1 MVFVKKYFG
10 NKSFYKKTGIVMFPI
25 AIQSIITSIS
35 GFIDTMMASQIDCVS
50 AIGTALQIDALMQ
63 GVAFG
68 IGAGINIFVVQYYG
82 ANDIKNMKK
91 SFGLSLL
98 SVAFNAL
105 LWTAIVFIFNKD
117 LLNLFIQDEMVI
129 YNALEYIYIACFS
142 YILTS
147 LILSFTFA
155 YHSVQKTYIPLL
167 ISVITIV
174 LHIIFNDIFM
184 FKLHLGIKG
193 AAISLLLSQAICLL
207 FYFLYSVIS
216 HQPFIGRPREM
227 FKMPIYFVKKVYMR
241 VTPLIIN
248 ETLFS
253 IGNSLFI
260 VAYGLL
266 GKNVMDCYY
275 IGNQIVN
282 IFYTI
287 VNAMSDASTSMI
299 GLELGKENYDY
310 AQREVNY
317 FFGMTAILSC
327 FIIVALLIFAPQIIT
342 LFELHSL
349 QQVQLAISI
358 VRVLS
363 VRIAFRLFNVIIF
376 SALRAGG
383 DSKYLTFLDSIILW
397 SVGLLTTFFMICIL
411 NMSNIVIIILISQ
424 IEQLLRLVLGM
435 KRLKTK
441 KWLHA
446 LV

>member
-1 MVFVKKYFG
+1 MFIFRKYFG
-10 NKSFYKKTGIVMFPI
+10 DKSFYKHTGLVMLPI

-35 GFIDTMMASQIDCVS
+35 SFIDTMMASQIDCVS

-63 GVAFG
+63 GITFG
-68 IGAGINIFVVQYYG
+68 IAAGINIFVVQYYG
-82 ANDIKNMKK
+82 ANDLKNMKK
-91 SFGLSLL
+91 SFGLSLI
-98 SVAFNAL
+98 SVSINAL
-105 LWTAIVFIFNKD
+105 FWILLVFIFRGH
-117 LLNLFIQDEMVI
+117 LLNIFIQDSDVI
-129 YNALEYIYIACFS
+129 SRALEYIQIACLS
-142 YILTS
+142 YVFTS

-167 ISVITIV
+167 ISIITIV
-174 LHIIFNDIFM
+174 LHILLNILFM
-184 FKLHLGIKG
+184 FQLNFGIKG
-193 AAISLLLSQAICLL
+193 AAISLLISQIISLSL
-207 FYFLYSVIS
+207 YFLYSIIS
-216 HQPFIGRPREM
+216 RQPFIGSFLEI
-227 FKMPIYFVKKVYMR
+227 FKISYSFLKKVYKK
-241 VTPLIIN
+241 VLPLIIN

-299 GLELGKENYDY
+299 GLELGKGNFDY
-310 AQREVNY
+310 AEKEVNY
-317 FFGMTAILSC
+317 FFGMTSILS
-327 FIIVALLIFAPQIIT
+327 FMIIIALLIFAPQIIT
-342 LFELHSL
+342 LFELNSPQKIL
-349 QQVQLAISI
+349 LAISI

-363 VRIAFRLFNVIIF
+363 IRIAFRLFNVIIF

-383 DSKYLTFLDSIILW
+383 DSRYLTFLDSIILW
-397 SVGLLTTFFMICIL
+397 GVGLTTTFLMISVFNI
-411 NMSNIVIIILISQ
+411 SNIVIVILISQ
-424 IEQLLRLVLGM
+424 FEQLFRLILGM

-441 KWLHA
+441 KWLHV